1 MSVRKGLLAGKKNLQ
16 ISVLSKM
23 EAYIFLKRIFD
34 VGSQSIADVA
44 APWQYYTQLFC
55 LTILLYG
62 VWLLLQRWP
71 LLV

>member
-44 APWQYYTQLFC
+44 APWQY
-55 LTILLYG
+55 
-62 VWLLLQRWP
+62 
-71 LLV
+71 